1 LAKNWLCRVKND
13 THEWRLEDWREYRDL
28 HQMTTDVSVTLRDGR
43 IVSSS
48 SEAWRLEC
56 EARTILK
63 RKDRKEYLE
72 KVRQKRGVDAAVE
85 LRNEMLAI
93 KDGR

>member
-1 LAKNWLCRVKND
+1 VKND

-43 IVSSS
+43 VVSSN

-63 RKDRKEYLE
+63 RRDRKEYLE

-93 KDGR
+93 KEGKQYDSK

>member
-1 LAKNWLCRVKND
+1 MDCLGCNYIETAP
-13 THEWRLEDWREYRDL
+13 
-28 HQMTTDVSVTLRDGR
+28 VTLRDGR
-43 IVSSS
+43 VVCSSC
-48 SEAWRLEC
+48 EAWRLEC

-63 RKDRKEYLE
+63 RRDRKDYLE
-72 KVRQKRGVDAAVE
+72 KVKQKRGVDAAVE

>member
-1 LAKNWLCRVKND
+1 
-13 THEWRLEDWREYRDL
+13 
-28 HQMTTDVSVTLRDGR
+28 MTTDVSVTLRDGR
-43 IVSSS
+43 VVSSN

-63 RKDRKEYLE
+63 RRDRKEYLE

-93 KDGR
+93 KEGKQYDSK

>member
-1 LAKNWLCRVKND
+1 MSDCLGCNLI
-13 THEWRLEDWREYRDL
+13 E
-28 HQMTTDVSVTLRDGR
+28 SSPVTLRDGR
-43 IVSSS
+43 IVCSSC
-48 SEAWRLEC
+48 EAWRLEC
-56 EARTILK
+56 EARMVLA

-72 KVRQKRGVDAAVE
+72 KIRQKRGVDAAVE

>member
-1 LAKNWLCRVKND
+1 
-13 THEWRLEDWREYRDL
+13 
-28 HQMTTDVSVTLRDGR
+28 MTTDVSVTLRDGLV
-43 IVSSS
+43 VSSS

-63 RKDRKEYLE
+63 RRDRKEYLE
-72 KVRQKRGVDAAVE
+72 KVREKRGVDAAVE

-93 KDGR
+93 KEGKQYDFK

>member
-1 LAKNWLCRVKND
+1 MSDA
-13 THEWRLEDWREYRDL
+13 
-28 HQMTTDVSVTLRDGR
+28 VTLRDGR

>member
-1 LAKNWLCRVKND
+1 MESIDCND
-13 THEWRLEDWREYRDL
+13 IATAL
-28 HQMTTDVSVTLRDGR
+28 VTLRDGQV
-43 IVSSS
+43 VSSS

-63 RKDRKEYLE
+63 RRDRKEYLE
-72 KVRQKRGVDAAVE
+72 KVKQKRGVDAAVE

-93 KDGR
+93 KAQQ

>member
-1 LAKNWLCRVKND
+1 
-13 THEWRLEDWREYRDL
+13 
-28 HQMTTDVSVTLRDGR
+28 MTTDVSVTLRDGR
-43 IVSSS
+43 VVSSS

-63 RKDRKEYLE
+63 RRDRKEYLE
-72 KVRQKRGVDAAVE
+72 KVREKRGVDAAVE

-93 KDGR
+93 KEGKQYDFK

>member
-1 LAKNWLCRVKND
+1 MESIDCND
-13 THEWRLEDWREYRDL
+13 IATAL
-28 HQMTTDVSVTLRDGR
+28 VTLRNGR
-43 IVSSS
+43 VVSSS

-63 RKDRKEYLE
+63 RRDRKEYLE

-93 KDGR
+93 KEGKQYDFK

>member
-1 LAKNWLCRVKND
+1 
-13 THEWRLEDWREYRDL
+13 
-28 HQMTTDVSVTLRDGR
+28 MTTDVSVTLRDGR
-43 IVSSS
+43 VVSSS

-72 KVRQKRGVDAAVE
+72 KVTQKRGVDAAVE

-93 KDGR
+93 KEGKQYDSK

>member
-1 LAKNWLCRVKND
+1 MDCLGCNYIKTAP
-13 THEWRLEDWREYRDL
+13 
-28 HQMTTDVSVTLRDGR
+28 VTLRDGR
-43 IVSSS
+43 LVCSSC
-48 SEAWRLEC
+48 EAWRLEC

-63 RKDRKEYLE
+63 RRDRKEYLE

-93 KDGR
+93 KEGKQYDSK

>member
-1 LAKNWLCRVKND
+1 MND
-13 THEWRLEDWREYRDL
+13 A
-28 HQMTTDVSVTLRDGR
+28 VTLRDGR
-43 IVSSS
+43 VVSSS

-63 RKDRKEYLE
+63 RRDRKEYLE

>member
-1 LAKNWLCRVKND
+1 MESSDCND
-13 THEWRLEDWREYRDL
+13 IATAL
-28 HQMTTDVSVTLRDGR
+28 VTLRDGQV
-43 IVSSS
+43 VSSS

-63 RKDRKEYLE
+63 RRDRKEYLE
-72 KVRQKRGVDAAVE
+72 KVKQKRGVDAAVE

-93 KDGR
+93 KAQQ

>member
-1 LAKNWLCRVKND
+1 MICLGCLYIETAP
-13 THEWRLEDWREYRDL
+13 
-28 HQMTTDVSVTLRDGR
+28 VTLRDGR
-43 IVSSS
+43 VVCSSC
-48 SEAWRLEC
+48 EAWRLEC

-63 RKDRKEYLE
+63 RRDRKEYLE

-93 KDGR
+93 KEGR

>member
-1 LAKNWLCRVKND
+1 VKND

-48 SEAWRLEC
+48 SEVWRLEC

-72 KVRQKRGVDAAVE
+72 KVRQKRGVDAAVD

-93 KDGR
+93 KEGKQYDSK

>member
-1 LAKNWLCRVKND
+1 MKND
-13 THEWRLEDWREYRDL
+13 THEWKLEDWREYRDQ
-28 HQMTTDVSVTLRDGR
+28 HQMKTDVSVTLRDGR
-43 IVSSS
+43 SVRSS

-63 RKDRKEYLE
+63 RRDRKEYLE
-72 KVRQKRGVDAAVE
+72 KVRLKRGVDAAVE

-93 KDGR
+93 KEGKQYDFK

>member
-1 LAKNWLCRVKND
+1 MS
-13 THEWRLEDWREYRDL
+13 EY
-28 HQMTTDVSVTLRDGR
+28 VTLRDGR
-43 IVSSS
+43 VVSSS

-63 RKDRKEYLE
+63 RRDRKEYLE
-72 KVRQKRGVDAAVE
+72 KVREKRGVDAAVE

-93 KDGR
+93 KNGT

>member
-1 LAKNWLCRVKND
+1 MESIDCND
-13 THEWRLEDWREYRDL
+13 IATAL
-28 HQMTTDVSVTLRDGR
+28 VTLRNGR
-43 IVSSS
+43 VVSSS

-56 EARTILK
+56 EARTVLK
-63 RKDRKEYLE
+63 RRDRKEYLE

-93 KDGR
+93 KNGT

>member
-1 LAKNWLCRVKND
+1 MESIDCND
-13 THEWRLEDWREYRDL
+13 IATAL
-28 HQMTTDVSVTLRDGR
+28 VTLRDGQV
-43 IVSSS
+43 VSSS

-63 RKDRKEYLE
+63 RRDRKEYLE

-93 KDGR
+93 KEGKQYDFK

>member
-1 LAKNWLCRVKND
+1 
-13 THEWRLEDWREYRDL
+13 
-28 HQMTTDVSVTLRDGR
+28 
-43 IVSSS
+43 
-48 SEAWRLEC
+48 LEC
-56 EARTILK
+56 EARTILR

-72 KVRQKRGVDAAVE
+72 KVREKRGVDAAVK

>member
-1 LAKNWLCRVKND
+1 MDCLGCNYIETAP
-13 THEWRLEDWREYRDL
+13 
-28 HQMTTDVSVTLRDGR
+28 VTLRDGR
-43 IVSSS
+43 VVCSSC
-48 SEAWRLEC
+48 EAWRLEC

-63 RKDRKEYLE
+63 RRDRKEYLE

-93 KDGR
+93 KEGREYDFNAL

>member
-1 LAKNWLCRVKND
+1 MESIDYNNIATAV
-13 THEWRLEDWREYRDL
+13 
-28 HQMTTDVSVTLRDGR
+28 VTLRDGR
-43 IVSSS
+43 VVSSS

-56 EARTILK
+56 EARTVLK
-63 RKDRKEYLE
+63 RRDRKEYLE